1 MTIFNKSGIKLIII
15 FGFGLVPS
23 LLCQLFIKEP
33 VKRVIHVRSFRYG
46 KDPSV
51 IRCNRGDTVLLTFS
65 SDDTGHSF
73 YLEEFDVDAKLGPS
87 SDEVAV
93 FKVSDPTGAP
103 ELTRQLVIIARHPG
117 ILNYIVARSNYRCHV
132 WCGPMHAFEQGKL
145 VILPNTLLVF
155 CLGCVVGILLLWI
168 LGILGMTTCF
178 EQSSDKQSGD
188 KDVLSGSRWLKWIVV
203 SRWPQVLFMIF
214 ALLLIYVVILTSVLG
229 TKVSGRNLGVLL
241 MWAVWLFFLVAILTP
256 LFGRIWCTIC
266 PLPVFG
272 DWLQRRSFLA
282 PVKGKSHGYNNKFS
296 GFFLK
301 WPALLSNDWTRLVVF
316 MVLATFSTTLVATPL
331 VSGITVL
338 FLLIVPTLMAFV
350 WELRAF
356 CRYICPVS
364 VFVAPYSRM
373 SLFALRNKS
382 QETCDKCKPHYCQK
396 GSPEGWACPYGIN
409 VGEMKE
415 NYDCG
420 LCMEC
425 TRSCLYNNVSI
436 FRRPFASEVGT
447 RNMGQAWL
455 SIAIFTLGIVY
466 SILYEGH
473 WPLVRDFVNILD
485 KGNWSLFGIYTIVV
499 WVLALGIMPGIL
511 YFLSVLGV
519 KFSDSNERPK
529 SLFLATAGTMLPIGL
544 MLWIAFVIPMLFVN
558 VSFILQS
565 LSDPFGWGWD
575 FLGTS
580 NTPWHQLFPRYIPI
594 LQAVV
599 ILTGMYLSLRSLQ
612 RSVGH
617 IQMNSG
623 QRLRLLLPS
632 AAFISIIAIAMLLFF
647 TN

>member
-1 MTIFNKSGIKLIII
+1 
-15 FGFGLVPS
+15 
-23 LLCQLFIKEP
+23 
-33 VKRVIHVRSFRYG
+33 
-46 KDPSV
+46 
-51 IRCNRGDTVLLTFS
+51 
-65 SDDTGHSF
+65 
-73 YLEEFDVDAKLGPS
+73 
-87 SDEVAV
+87 
-93 FKVSDPTGAP
+93 
-103 ELTRQLVIIARHPG
+103 
-117 ILNYIVARSNYRCHV
+117 
-132 WCGPMHAFEQGKL
+132 
-145 VILPNTLLVF
+145 
-155 CLGCVVGILLLWI
+155 
-168 LGILGMTTCF
+168 
-178 EQSSDKQSGD
+178 
-188 KDVLSGSRWLKWIVV
+188 
-203 SRWPQVLFMIF
+203 
-214 ALLLIYVVILTSVLG
+214 
-229 TKVSGRNLGVLL
+229 

-266 PLPVFG
+266 PLPFIG
-272 DWLQRRSFLA
+272 DWIQRRSFFT
-282 PVKGKSHGYNNKFS
+282 PIKGKTRGYNNEFS

-301 WPALLSNDWTRLVVF
+301 WPAMISNDWPRLFVF
-316 MVLATFSTTLVATPL
+316 MALATFSTTLVATPL
-331 VSGITVL
+331 ISGITVL
-338 FLLIVPTLMAFV
+338 FLLIIPTLMAVV

-356 CRYICPVS
+356 CRYVCPVS
-364 VFVAPYSRM
+364 VFVAPYSGM
-373 SLFALRNKS
+373 SFFALRNKS

-409 VGEMKE
+409 VGELKE

-436 FRRPFASEVGT
+436 FRRPFGSELGT

-473 WPLVRDFVNILD
+473 WPLVRDYVNILD
-485 KGNWSLFGIYTIVV
+485 KGNWGLFGIYTIVV
-499 WVLALGIMPGIL
+499 WVLALGIMPGII
-511 YFLSVLGV
+511 YFLSVTGV
-519 KFSDSNERPK
+519 KFSNSDERPK

-594 LQAVV
+594 LQAVF
-599 ILTGMYLSLRSLQ
+599 ILTGMYLSLRNLR

-623 QRLRLLLPS
+623 QRLRLLLPL
-632 AAFISIIAIAMLLFF
+632 AAFISIIATAMLLFF